1 MYIHIGGDKSI
12 DEDDILFMLPK
23 ETMLSSYDTRRAVSN
38 IIGSGRITELPGGGA
53 ETYVICTG
61 DRPTVYASP
70 VSSTVLAKRGM

>member
-23 ETMLSSYDTRRAVSN
+23 QTVMSSYDTRRTLSN
-38 IIGSGRITELPGGGA
+38 MIGSGRVTELPGGGA

-61 DRPTVYASP
+61 ERPAVYASP